1 MEEISNLN
9 EVFRYLSNDN
19 ILERISKITNDSDI
33 DVKEMS
39 SRLLKELTERKRQL
53 ENIKEKILSVN
64 KALKDSTSR
73 ELLAKID
80 DEISSIDNIN
90 NSLNSML
97 NGDIPFSQSNLLKTG
112 EEINKFHDLENSLQ
126 NTVEYSTNEYKE
138 YITKMVEE
146 DPSKL
151 DDLKDL
157 ANQQQ
162 VDDQLEEDIEDTIEA
177 VEESKDDNVV
187 EISEDEVVVT
197 DTQSD
202 GATDIEAEEEFIVVD
217 ETPNFEG
224 NNDTTEDTTDADEQV
239 EEDLEEEIII
249 NNANIEQ
256 IDVIENRE
264 NENGVEEN
272 TENLAKDNVGQQV
285 RQPISTEQNSMKNKK
300 GKNNLSYSERVRNI
314 NYRQGMNYSEEVH
327 KIRVEY
333 EIELVESRLNIV
345 NNDIKKLKESGKKVP
360 FKLAVQ
366 QQQLLNQINE
376 LKNEIELVQMNRK
389 DNKREQKLS
398 ETQSKIDT
406 QLGKLTDEMVTQNEL
421 KSKLFKKI
429 SLRREKKIREKIAQL
444 NGKMNVVKQEQI
456 TSTEM
461 KFDMQNKKII
471 KLARKNAKKQVMQQ
485 KIEELKSYRD
495 RLVNEAMAL
504 GHDISRFVSKSEL
517 IQKLKQSTVQFT
529 GNPVIIDMPEEELET
544 SMVRAA

>member
-39 SRLLKELTERKRQL
+39 SRLLKELTERKKQL
-53 ENIKEKILSVN
+53 ENIKEKIISVN
-64 KALKDSTSR
+64 KALKDSTSG

-80 DEISSIDNIN
+80 DEISSIDKISD
-90 NSLNSML
+90 SLNSMI
-97 NGDIPFSQSNLLKTG
+97 NGDIPFSQSNLLQTG
-112 EEINKFHDLENSLQ
+112 EEVNKLFDLEASLQ
-126 NTVEYSTNEYKE
+126 NTVESSTNEYKD
-138 YITKMVEE
+138 YITKMVEN

-151 DDLKDL
+151 EELRDL
-157 ANQQQ
+157 ANRQQ

-202 GATDIEAEEEFIVVD
+202 GATDIEAEEEFVVVD
-217 ETPNFEG
+217 ETPNSEG

-249 NNANIEQ
+249 DNANNEQ
-256 IDVIENRE
+256 IDVIENR
-264 NENGVEEN
+264 ENGVEEN
-272 TENLAKDNVGQQV
+272 TENLAKDNAGQQV

-333 EIELVESRLNIV
+333 EIELIESRLNLV
-345 NNDIKKLKESGKKVP
+345 NKEIKKLKDSNKKVP

-376 LKNEIELVQMNRK
+376 LKNETQLIELNRK
-389 DNKREQKLS
+389 ENKREEKLS
-398 ETQSKIDT
+398 KTQAKID
-406 QLGKLTDEMVTQNEL
+406 QQVGKLTDEMIIQNEV
-421 KSKLFKKI
+421 KSKLFKGM
-429 SLRREKKIREKIAQL
+429 SLRREKKIREKLLEL

-461 KFDMQNKKII
+461 KFDIRNKKLI
-471 KLARKNAKKQVMQQ
+471 KLAKKNAKKQVMQQ

-495 RLVNEAMAL
+495 KLVKEAMAL

>member
-39 SRLLKELTERKRQL
+39 SRLLKELTERKKQL
-53 ENIKEKILSVN
+53 ENIKEKIISVN

-80 DEISSIDNIN
+80 DEISSIDKISD
-90 NSLNSML
+90 SLNSMI
-97 NGDIPFSQSNLLKTG
+97 NGDIPFSENNLLQTG
-112 EEINKFHDLENSLQ
+112 EEVNKLFDLEASLQ
-126 NTVEYSTNEYKE
+126 NTVESSTNEYKD
-138 YITKMVEE
+138 YITKMVEN

-151 DDLKDL
+151 EELRDL
-157 ANQQQ
+157 ANRQQ

-187 EISEDEVVVT
+187 EISEDEVVIT

-202 GATDIEAEEEFIVVD
+202 GATDIEAEEEFIVED
-217 ETPNFEG
+217 ETPDFEG

-249 NNANIEQ
+249 DNANIEQ
-256 IDVIENRE
+256 NDVIENR
-264 NENGVEEN
+264 ENGVEEN
-272 TENLAKDNVGQQV
+272 TENLAKDNAGQQV
-285 RQPISTEQNSMKNKK
+285 RQSISTEQNSMKNKK

-333 EIELVESRLNIV
+333 EIELIESRLNLV
-345 NNDIKKLKESGKKVP
+345 NKEIKKLKDSNKKVP

-376 LKNEIELVQMNRK
+376 LKNETQLIELNRK
-389 DNKREQKLS
+389 ENKREEKLS
-398 ETQSKIDT
+398 KTQAKID
-406 QLGKLTDEMVTQNEL
+406 QQVGKLTDEMIIQNEV
-421 KSKLFKKI
+421 KSKLFKGM
-429 SLRREKKIREKIAQL
+429 SLRREKKIREKLVEL

-461 KFDMQNKKII
+461 KFDIRNKKLI
-471 KLARKNAKKQVMQQ
+471 KLAKKNAKKQVIQQ

-495 RLVNEAMAL
+495 KLVDEAMAL

>member
-39 SRLLKELTERKRQL
+39 SRLLKELTERKKQL
-53 ENIKEKILSVN
+53 ENIKEKIISVN

-80 DEISSIDNIN
+80 DEISSIDKISD
-90 NSLNSML
+90 SLNSMI
-97 NGDIPFSQSNLLKTG
+97 NGDIPFSQSNLLQTG
-112 EEINKFHDLENSLQ
+112 EEVNKLFDLESSLQ
-126 NTVEYSTNEYKE
+126 NTVESSTNEYKD
-138 YITKMVEE
+138 YITKMVEN

-151 DDLKDL
+151 EELRDL
-157 ANQQQ
+157 ANRQQ

-202 GATDIEAEEEFIVVD
+202 GATDIEAEEEFIVED

-224 NNDTTEDTTDADEQV
+224 NKDTTEDTTDDDEQV

-249 NNANIEQ
+249 DNANIEQ

-264 NENGVEEN
+264 NGVEEN
-272 TENLAKDNVGQQV
+272 TENLAKDNAGQQV

-333 EIELVESRLNIV
+333 EIELIESRLNLV
-345 NNDIKKLKESGKKVP
+345 NKEIKKLKDSNKKVP

-376 LKNEIELVQMNRK
+376 LKNETQLIELNRK
-389 DNKREQKLS
+389 ENKREEKLS
-398 ETQSKIDT
+398 KTQAKID
-406 QLGKLTDEMVTQNEL
+406 QQVGKLTDEMIIQNEV
-421 KSKLFKKI
+421 KSKLFKGM
-429 SLRREKKIREKIAQL
+429 SLRREKKIREKLAEL

-461 KFDMQNKKII
+461 KFDIRNKKLI
-471 KLARKNAKKQVMQQ
+471 KLAKKNAKKQVIQQ

-495 RLVNEAMAL
+495 KLVDEAMAL

>member
-39 SRLLKELTERKRQL
+39 SRLLKELTERKKQL
-53 ENIKEKILSVN
+53 ENIKEKIISVN
-64 KALKDSTSR
+64 KALKDSTSG

-80 DEISSIDNIN
+80 DEISSIDKISD
-90 NSLNSML
+90 SLNSMI
-97 NGDIPFSQSNLLKTG
+97 NGDIPFSQSNLLQTG
-112 EEINKFHDLENSLQ
+112 EEVNKLFDLEASLQ
-126 NTVEYSTNEYKE
+126 NTVESSTNEYKD
-138 YITKMVEE
+138 YITKMVEN

-151 DDLKDL
+151 EELRDL

-217 ETPNFEG
+217 ETPNSEG

-249 NNANIEQ
+249 DNSNIEQ
-256 IDVIENRE
+256 IDVIENR
-264 NENGVEEN
+264 ENGVEEN
-272 TENLAKDNVGQQV
+272 TENLAKDNAGQQV

-333 EIELVESRLNIV
+333 EIELIESRLNLV
-345 NNDIKKLKESGKKVP
+345 NKEIKKLKDSNKKVP

-376 LKNEIELVQMNRK
+376 LKNETQLIELNRK
-389 DNKREQKLS
+389 ENKREEKLS
-398 ETQSKIDT
+398 KTQAKID
-406 QLGKLTDEMVTQNEL
+406 QQVGKLTDEMIIQNEV
-421 KSKLFKKI
+421 KSKLFKGM
-429 SLRREKKIREKIAQL
+429 SLRREKKIREKLVEL

-461 KFDMQNKKII
+461 KFDIKNKKLI
-471 KLARKNAKKQVMQQ
+471 KLAKKNAKKQVMQQ

-495 RLVNEAMAL
+495 KLVDEAMAL

>member
-39 SRLLKELTERKRQL
+39 SRLLKELTERKKQL
-53 ENIKEKILSVN
+53 ENIKEKIISVN
-64 KALKDSTSR
+64 KALKDSTSG

-80 DEISSIDNIN
+80 DEISSIDKISD
-90 NSLNSML
+90 SLNSMI
-97 NGDIPFSQSNLLKTG
+97 NGDIPFSQSNLLQTG
-112 EEINKFHDLENSLQ
+112 EEVNKLFDLEASLQ
-126 NTVEYSTNEYKE
+126 NTVESSTNEYKD
-138 YITKMVEE
+138 YITKMVEN

-151 DDLKDL
+151 EELRDL
-157 ANQQQ
+157 ANRQQ

-187 EISEDEVVVT
+187 EISEEEVVVA

-217 ETPNFEG
+217 ETPNSEG

-249 NNANIEQ
+249 DNANNEQ
-256 IDVIENRE
+256 IDVIENR
-264 NENGVEEN
+264 ENGVEEN
-272 TENLAKDNVGQQV
+272 TENLAKDNAGQQV

-333 EIELVESRLNIV
+333 EIELIESRLNLV
-345 NNDIKKLKESGKKVP
+345 NKEIKKLKDSNKKVP

-376 LKNEIELVQMNRK
+376 LKNETQLIELNRK
-389 DNKREQKLS
+389 ENKREEKLS
-398 ETQSKIDT
+398 KTQAKID
-406 QLGKLTDEMVTQNEL
+406 QQVGKLTDEMIIQNEV
-421 KSKLFKKI
+421 KSKLFKGM
-429 SLRREKKIREKIAQL
+429 SLRREKKIREKLVEL

-461 KFDMQNKKII
+461 KFDIRNKKLI
-471 KLARKNAKKQVMQQ
+471 KLAKKNAKKQVMQQ

-495 RLVNEAMAL
+495 KLVEEAMAL

>member
-39 SRLLKELTERKRQL
+39 SRLLKELTERKKQL
-53 ENIKEKILSVN
+53 ENIKEKIISVN

-80 DEISSIDNIN
+80 DEISSIDKISD
-90 NSLNSML
+90 SLNSMI
-97 NGDIPFSQSNLLKTG
+97 NGDIPFSQSNLLQTG
-112 EEINKFHDLENSLQ
+112 EEVNKLFDLESSLQ
-126 NTVEYSTNEYKE
+126 NTVESSTNEYKD
-138 YITKMVEE
+138 YITKMVEN

-151 DDLKDL
+151 EELRDL
-157 ANQQQ
+157 ANRQQ

-202 GATDIEAEEEFIVVD
+202 GATDIEAEEEFIVED

-224 NNDTTEDTTDADEQV
+224 NKDTTEDTTDDDEQV

-249 NNANIEQ
+249 DNANIEQ

-264 NENGVEEN
+264 NGVEEN
-272 TENLAKDNVGQQV
+272 TENLAKDNAGQQV

-333 EIELVESRLNIV
+333 EIELIESRLNLV
-345 NNDIKKLKESGKKVP
+345 NKEIKKLKDSNKKVP

-376 LKNEIELVQMNRK
+376 LKNETQLIELNRK
-389 DNKREQKLS
+389 ENKREEKLS
-398 ETQSKIDT
+398 KTQAKID
-406 QLGKLTDEMVTQNEL
+406 QQVGKLTDEMIIQNEV
-421 KSKLFKKI
+421 KSKLFKGM
-429 SLRREKKIREKIAQL
+429 SLRREKKIREKLVEL

-461 KFDMQNKKII
+461 KFDIKNKKLI
-471 KLARKNAKKQVMQQ
+471 KLAKKNAKKQVIQQ

-495 RLVNEAMAL
+495 KLVDEAMAL

>member
-39 SRLLKELTERKRQL
+39 SRLLKELTERKKQL
-53 ENIKEKILSVN
+53 ENIKEKIISVN
-64 KALKDSTSR
+64 IALKDSTSR

-80 DEISSIDNIN
+80 DEISSIDKISD
-90 NSLNSML
+90 SLNSMI
-97 NGDIPFSQSNLLKTG
+97 NGDIPFSQSNLLQTG
-112 EEINKFHDLENSLQ
+112 EEVNKLFDLEASLQ
-126 NTVEYSTNEYKE
+126 NTVESSTNEYKD
-138 YITKMVEE
+138 YITKMVEN

-151 DDLKDL
+151 EELRDL

-202 GATDIEAEEEFIVVD
+202 GATDIEAEEEFIVED

-224 NNDTTEDTTDADEQV
+224 NKDTTEDTTDDDEQV

-249 NNANIEQ
+249 DNANIEQ

-264 NENGVEEN
+264 NGVEEN
-272 TENLAKDNVGQQV
+272 TENLAKDNAGQQV

-333 EIELVESRLNIV
+333 EIELIESRLNLV
-345 NNDIKKLKESGKKVP
+345 NKEIKKLKDSNKKVP

-376 LKNEIELVQMNRK
+376 LKNETQLIELNRK
-389 DNKREQKLS
+389 ENKREEKLS
-398 ETQSKIDT
+398 KTQAKID
-406 QLGKLTDEMVTQNEL
+406 QQVGKLTDEMIIQNEV
-421 KSKLFKKI
+421 KSKLFKGM
-429 SLRREKKIREKIAQL
+429 SLRREKKIREKLVEL

-461 KFDMQNKKII
+461 KFDIKNKKLI
-471 KLARKNAKKQVMQQ
+471 KLAKKNAKKQVIQQ

-495 RLVNEAMAL
+495 KLVDEAMAL

-517 IQKLKQSTVQFT
+517 IQKLKQSICQRK
-529 GNPVIIDMPEEELET
+529 
-544 SMVRAA
+544 S

>member
-39 SRLLKELTERKRQL
+39 SRLLKELTERKKQL
-53 ENIKEKILSVN
+53 ENIKEKIISVN
-64 KALKDSTSR
+64 KALKDSTSG

-80 DEISSIDNIN
+80 DEISSIDKISD
-90 NSLNSML
+90 SLNSMI
-97 NGDIPFSQSNLLKTG
+97 NGDIPFSQSNLLQTG
-112 EEINKFHDLENSLQ
+112 EEVNKLFDLEASLQ
-126 NTVEYSTNEYKE
+126 NTVESSTNEYKD
-138 YITKMVEE
+138 YITKMVEN

-151 DDLKDL
+151 EELRDL
-157 ANQQQ
+157 ANRQQ

-217 ETPNFEG
+217 ETPNSEG

-249 NNANIEQ
+249 DNANNEQ
-256 IDVIENRE
+256 IDVIENR
-264 NENGVEEN
+264 ENGVEEN
-272 TENLAKDNVGQQV
+272 TENLAKDNAGQQV

-333 EIELVESRLNIV
+333 EIELIESRLNLV
-345 NNDIKKLKESGKKVP
+345 NKEIKKLKDSNKKVP

-376 LKNEIELVQMNRK
+376 LKNETQLIELNRK
-389 DNKREQKLS
+389 ENKREEKLS
-398 ETQSKIDT
+398 KTQAKID
-406 QLGKLTDEMVTQNEL
+406 QQVGKLTDEMIIQNEV
-421 KSKLFKKI
+421 KSKLFKGM
-429 SLRREKKIREKIAQL
+429 SLRREKKIREKLLEL

-461 KFDMQNKKII
+461 KFDIRNKKLI
-471 KLARKNAKKQVMQQ
+471 KLAKKNAKKQVIQQ

-495 RLVNEAMAL
+495 KLVDEAMAL

>member
-39 SRLLKELTERKRQL
+39 SRLLKELTERKKQL
-53 ENIKEKILSVN
+53 ENIKEKIISVN
-64 KALKDSTSR
+64 KALKDSTSG

-80 DEISSIDNIN
+80 DEISSIDKISD
-90 NSLNSML
+90 SLNSMI
-97 NGDIPFSQSNLLKTG
+97 NGDIPFSQSNLLQTG
-112 EEINKFHDLENSLQ
+112 EEVNKLFDLEASLQ
-126 NTVEYSTNEYKE
+126 NTVESSTNEYKD
-138 YITKMVEE
+138 YITKMVEN

-151 DDLKDL
+151 EELRDL
-157 ANQQQ
+157 ANRQQ

-187 EISEDEVVVT
+187 EISEEEVVVT

-217 ETPNFEG
+217 ETPNSEG

-249 NNANIEQ
+249 DNANNEQ
-256 IDVIENRE
+256 IDVIENR
-264 NENGVEEN
+264 ENGVEEN
-272 TENLAKDNVGQQV
+272 TENLAKDNAGQQV

-300 GKNNLSYSERVRNI
+300 GKNNLNYSERVRNI

-333 EIELVESRLNIV
+333 EIELIESRLNLV
-345 NNDIKKLKESGKKVP
+345 NKEIKKLKDSNKKVP

-376 LKNEIELVQMNRK
+376 LKNETQLIELNRK
-389 DNKREQKLS
+389 ENKREEKLS
-398 ETQSKIDT
+398 KTQAKID
-406 QLGKLTDEMVTQNEL
+406 QQVGKLTDEMIIQNEV
-421 KSKLFKKI
+421 KSKLFKGM
-429 SLRREKKIREKIAQL
+429 SLRREKKIREKLVEL

-461 KFDMQNKKII
+461 KFDIRNKKLI
-471 KLARKNAKKQVMQQ
+471 KLAKKNAKKQVMQQ

-495 RLVNEAMAL
+495 KLVEEAMAL

>member
-224 NNDTTEDTTDADEQV
+224 NNDITEDTTDADEQV

-272 TENLAKDNVGQQV
+272 TENLAKDNAGQQV
-285 RQPISTEQNSMKNKK
+285 RQPISTEQNSMKNEK

-345 NNDIKKLKESGKKVP
+345 NNDIKKLKQVASN
-360 FKLAVQ
+360 
-366 QQQLLNQINE
+366 LL
-376 LKNEIELVQMNRK
+376 
-389 DNKREQKLS
+389 QKI
-398 ETQSKIDT
+398 KA
-406 QLGKLTDEMVTQNEL
+406 
-421 KSKLFKKI
+421 
-429 SLRREKKIREKIAQL
+429 KIAQL
-444 NGKMNVVKQEQI
+444 DHWTDKQETKAEVDNLIRDTLWAELPECYDEISISQYRRQI
-456 TSTEM
+456 YEYVYTRYKEV
-461 KFDMQNKKII
+461 
-471 KLARKNAKKQVMQQ
+471 A
-485 KIEELKSYRD
+485 
-495 RLVNEAMAL
+495 
-504 GHDISRFVSKSEL
+504 
-517 IQKLKQSTVQFT
+517 
-529 GNPVIIDMPEEELET
+529 
-544 SMVRAA
+544 

>member
-39 SRLLKELTERKRQL
+39 SRLLKELTERKKQL
-53 ENIKEKILSVN
+53 ENIKEKIISVN

-80 DEISSIDNIN
+80 DEISSIDKISD
-90 NSLNSML
+90 SLNSMI
-97 NGDIPFSQSNLLKTG
+97 NGDIPFSQSNLLQTG
-112 EEINKFHDLENSLQ
+112 EEVNKLFDLESSLQ
-126 NTVEYSTNEYKE
+126 NTVESSTNEYKD
-138 YITKMVEE
+138 YITKMVEN

-151 DDLKDL
+151 EELRDL
-157 ANQQQ
+157 ANRQQ

-202 GATDIEAEEEFIVVD
+202 GATDIEAEEEFIVED

-224 NNDTTEDTTDADEQV
+224 NKDTTEDTTDDDEQV

-249 NNANIEQ
+249 DNANIEQ

-264 NENGVEEN
+264 NGVEEN
-272 TENLAKDNVGQQV
+272 TENLAKDNAGQQV

-333 EIELVESRLNIV
+333 EIELIESRLNLV
-345 NNDIKKLKESGKKVP
+345 NKEIKKLKDSNKKVP

-376 LKNEIELVQMNRK
+376 LKNETQLIELNRK
-389 DNKREQKLS
+389 ENKREEKLS
-398 ETQSKIDT
+398 KTQAKID
-406 QLGKLTDEMVTQNEL
+406 QQVGKLTDEMIIQNEV
-421 KSKLFKKI
+421 KSKLFKGM
-429 SLRREKKIREKIAQL
+429 SLRREKKIREKIAEL

-461 KFDMQNKKII
+461 KFDIRNKKLI
-471 KLARKNAKKQVMQQ
+471 KLAKKNAKKQVIQQ

-495 RLVNEAMAL
+495 KLVDEAMAL

>member
-39 SRLLKELTERKRQL
+39 SRLLKELTERKKQL
-53 ENIKEKILSVN
+53 ENIKEKIISVN
-64 KALKDSTSR
+64 KALKDSTSG

-80 DEISSIDNIN
+80 DEISSIDKISD
-90 NSLNSML
+90 SLNSMI
-97 NGDIPFSQSNLLKTG
+97 NGDIPFSQSNLLQTG
-112 EEINKFHDLENSLQ
+112 EEVNKLFDLEASLQ
-126 NTVEYSTNEYKE
+126 NTVESSTNEYKD
-138 YITKMVEE
+138 YITKMVEN

-151 DDLKDL
+151 EELRDL
-157 ANQQQ
+157 ANRQQ

-187 EISEDEVVVT
+187 EISEEEVVVT

-217 ETPNFEG
+217 ETPNSEG

-249 NNANIEQ
+249 DNANNEQ
-256 IDVIENRE
+256 IDVIENR
-264 NENGVEEN
+264 ENGVEEN
-272 TENLAKDNVGQQV
+272 TENLAKDNAGQQV

-333 EIELVESRLNIV
+333 EIELIESRLNLV
-345 NNDIKKLKESGKKVP
+345 NKEIKKLKDSNKKVP

-376 LKNEIELVQMNRK
+376 LKNETQLIELNRK
-389 DNKREQKLS
+389 ENKREEKLS
-398 ETQSKIDT
+398 KTQAKID
-406 QLGKLTDEMVTQNEL
+406 QQVGKLTDEMIIQNEV
-421 KSKLFKKI
+421 KSKLFKGM
-429 SLRREKKIREKIAQL
+429 SLRREKKIREKLVEL

-461 KFDMQNKKII
+461 KFDIRNKKLI
-471 KLARKNAKKQVMQQ
+471 KLAKKNAKKQVMQQ

-495 RLVNEAMAL
+495 KLVEEAMAL